1 MINLRR
7 DWPTI
12 ALIAAMFAAALW
24 TWPIAPAKIPS
35 HWNASGQV
43 DGYSGRFAGLML
55 MPIIGAATY
64 LLTGLGPLLR
74 PANFDP
80 QLARALRFESFAVI
94 LLLAGVMCVTIA
106 AIHGTVVNM
115 NNIVWPLLV
124 VIFAA
129 SGNLVF
135 RAAQSKLAQMNL
147 AASRGAKR

>member
-12 ALIAAMFAAALW
+12 ILVAAMFAAAMW

-74 PANFDP
+74 PAKFDAR
-80 QLARALRFESFAVI
+80 LARALRFESFAVI
-94 LLLAGVMCVTIA
+94 LLLAGVMVVTIA
-106 AIHGTVVNM
+106 AIHGRVVNM
-115 NNIVWPLLV
+115 NSVVWPLLV
-124 VIFAA
+124 VVFAA

-147 AASRGAKR
+147 PAGGGAKR